1 VRAKV
6 RWFSPQ
12 GRIVIIMDAL
22 DPNLGSWMER
32 TEGRETRLV
41 EELGLRYIAPDELG
55 IDHVYVRRGLIYACR
70 GYEELKE
77 AISSGDYYALTGIMP
92 SSDRIHLGTMAVVEA
107 MKCFSSR
114 AKLTILLVAD
124 LESLATRG
132 VSLEEAREIALNNH
146 IPTYLA
152 LGIDP
157 NRCVFYFQSEN
168 PDIHKIA
175 AEAAREITLQEFRA
189 VYGALDPARIVSSL
203 IQIGD
208 ILFPQLVRPII
219 GIIPVGLD
227 QDPHIRLCRDYVRRS
242 VYFQFK
248 QVVGVYLRDV
258 PSLKGE
264 GKMSKSDPGSAIFI
278 PEDDAPLLRR
288 KIYKAFSGGA
298 NTLEEQRQRGADLER
313 DVPFKIL
320 RFILKDDSELQR
332 IASDYSSGRMISGE
346 IKEYLYQYLLGM
358 MEELKAKI
366 EHYREVVRRRE
377 ITIISSAKEIAH
389 LL

>member
-1 VRAKV
+1 
-6 RWFSPQ
+6 
-12 GRIVIIMDAL
+12 
-22 DPNLGSWMER
+22 
-32 TEGRETRLV
+32 
-41 EELGLRYIAPDELG
+41 
-55 IDHVYVRRGLIYACR
+55 
-70 GYEELKE
+70 
-77 AISSGDYYALTGIMP
+77 
-92 SSDRIHLGTMAVVEA
+92 
-107 MKCFSSR
+107 
-114 AKLTILLVAD
+114 
-124 LESLATRG
+124 
-132 VSLEEAREIALNNH
+132 
-146 IPTYLA
+146 
-152 LGIDP
+152 
-157 NRCVFYFQSEN
+157 
-168 PDIHKIA
+168 
-175 AEAAREITLQEFRA
+175 
-189 VYGALDPARIVSSL
+189 
-203 IQIGD
+203 
-208 ILFPQLVRPII
+208 VRPII

-242 VYFQFK
+242 VYYQFK

-313 DVPFKIL
+313 DIPFKIL
-320 RFILKDDSELQR
+320 RFVLKDDSELQR

-346 IKEYLYQYLLGM
+346 IKEYLYQYLLEL
-358 MEELKAKI
+358 MEELRAKI

>member
-1 VRAKV
+1 VV
-6 RWFSPQ
+6 
-12 GRIVIIMDAL
+12 
-22 DPNLGSWMER
+22 ER
-32 TEGRETRLV
+32 TNSREARLV
-41 EELGLRYIAPDELG
+41 EELGLTNISPEDLG
-55 IDHVYVRRGLIYACR
+55 LDHIYVKRGLIYSCR
-70 GYEELKE
+70 GREELRE

-92 SSDRIHLGTMAVVEA
+92 SSDRIHLGTMAVVES

-114 AKLTILLVAD
+114 ARLTVLLVAD

-132 VSLEEAREIALNNH
+132 VGLEEAREIALYSH

-189 VYGALDPARIVSSL
+189 VYGILDPARIISSL
-203 IQIGD
+203 YQIGD
-208 ILFPQLVRPII
+208 ILFPQIIRPII

-242 VYFQFK
+242 VFHKFK
-248 QVVGVYLRDV
+248 QVVGVYIRDV

-264 GKMSKSDPGSAIFI
+264 GKMSKSDPYSAIFI
-278 PEDDAPLLRR
+278 PEDDPSLLRR
-288 KIYKAFSGGA
+288 KIYRAFSGGA
-298 NTLEEQRQRGADLER
+298 NTLEEQRLRGADLDR

-320 RFILKDDSELQR
+320 RFILRDDAEIDR
-332 IASDYSSGRMISGE
+332 IARDYSSGKMISGE
-346 IKEYLYQYLLGM
+346 VKEYLYGVLLDLM
-358 MEELKAKI
+358 QELRAKI
-366 EHYREVVRRRE
+366 EFYREYVRRKE
-377 ITIISSAKEIAH
+377 ITIISSAKDITH